1 MFSVSAILLFEK
13 GRFDLK
19 EKKSVQFAIRVTM
32 NPAPVDPEPKSS
44 KSGKKSSRLKKT
56 LPNGGL
62 CLSGKQQKVSPFEH
76 LPVEIIERILMKLNL
91 GDLASVAGTNAYL
104 RGIANN
110 VFIRCNAD
118 KELELNIDSRRKH
131 ENGFT
136 KAIDA
141 IRILYRFGPFINR
154 LKIRMENDF
163 SPNQHS
169 VMDAISYFCA
179 DYLRELKIGNIRETF
194 KFNTKFIK
202 MEILTIQ
209 QSRMAVRRMA
219 EFNEWFP
226 NLKRLNFGNVSFIGL
241 KIEH

>member
-1 MFSVSAILLFEK
+1 
-13 GRFDLK
+13 
-19 EKKSVQFAIRVTM
+19 M

-44 KSGKKSSRLKKT
+44 KSSKKSSRSKKT
-56 LPNGGL
+56 VRGL
-62 CLSGKQQKVSPFEH
+62 LSSGNQQTVSRFEN

-131 ENGFT
+131 ENEFT

-141 IRILYRFGPFINR
+141 IRILYRFGPFITR

-163 SPNQHS
+163 STNQHS
-169 VMDAISYFCA
+169 VMEAISYFCA

-226 NLKRLNFGNVSFIGL
+226 NLKRLNFGNVSFIGQY
-241 KIEH
+241 